1 MGCWGLLNLHFSIH
15 KNCPVGIM
23 KHRRARHE
31 ALEMLGSGGEH
42 MYKETKTIPGPI
54 AIFCDGVMV

>member
-1 MGCWGLLNLHFSIH
+1 
-15 KNCPVGIM
+15 M
-23 KHRRARHE
+23 KHRRTRRE